1 MRAGTLRHRVSIQ
14 IQTGTP
20 DGLGGETLAWS
31 NVSGL
36 SSVPA
41 AIWPLSSRESLDA
54 MKLES
59 VVSAKV
65 RIRYTS
71 GITSKHRIVFGT
83 RIFNILGD
91 PINYEERNKY
101 LDMLVSEDS

>member
-1 MRAGTLRHRVSIQ
+1 MRAGTLRHRIAIQ
-14 IQTGTP
+14 IETETP
-20 DGLGGETLAWS
+20 DGLGGFVLTWS
-31 NVSGL
+31 DVSGL

-59 VVSAKV
+59 VVSSKI

-71 GITSKHRIVFGT
+71 GVTSKNRILFGT
-83 RIFNILGD
+83 RIFNIQGN

-101 LDMLVSEDS
+101 LDLMVSEDI